1 MGGRE
6 GQADTIDKHNICNKP
21 SHIERISYIP
31 TVTGKCYVEFW
42 ALLEKQF
49 NSSVQWSNL
58 RQVYCREYFIWK
70 KRKNPA
76 KFKNSKVIHGIS
88 Y

>member
-21 SHIERISYIP
+21 SHIERIIYIP

-42 ALLEKQF
+42 DLLEKQF
-49 NSSVQWSNL
+49 N
-58 RQVYCREYFIWK
+58 
-70 KRKNPA
+70 
-76 KFKNSKVIHGIS
+76 
-88 Y
+88 